1 MSVSLRLLISEFI
14 TMGDGMNDESDIPL
28 SNEAF
33 LKLIQRCQAGDLS
46 AGEEFFR
53 RYNPHLKRCIRRYLT
68 SPTLRVFFDS
78 NDIMNSVLRRFW
90 GRKEDV
96 TFSNF
101 TEFQAYMSQI
111 VQNRIKQANI
121 KLCKE
126 LSARRKL
133 DGSGDEIRDISD
145 NELAQELIIRV
156 REKLTEEEW
165 KLFEEVKL
173 KNKSFVEIAAKSE
186 VGEDAIRKRFNKIY
200 EKIKISVGVD
210 DLL

>member
-1 MSVSLRLLISEFI
+1 MSVSVRLLISQFI
-14 TMGDGMNDESDIPL
+14 IIGDGMNDESEIPL
-28 SNEAF
+28 SDEEF
-33 LKLIQRCQAGDLS
+33 LELIQKCQAGDPM

-68 SPTLRVFFDS
+68 SPALRVIYDS

-90 GRKEDV
+90 GRKEDI

-101 TEFQAYMSQI
+101 LEFQAYMSQI

-121 KLCKE
+121 KLCNE

-133 DGSGDEIRDISD
+133 NGAGDELRDISE

-156 REKLTEEEW
+156 RENLTEEEW

-200 EKIKISVGVD
+200 EKIKIRVGVD

>member
-1 MSVSLRLLISEFI
+1 MS
-14 TMGDGMNDESDIPL
+14 DESDIPL

-33 LKLIQRCQAGDLS
+33 LNLIQRCQAGDPS

-53 RYNPHLKRCIRRYLT
+53 RYNPHLKRCIRQYLT
-68 SPTLRVFFDS
+68 SPTLRVFYDS

-96 TFSNF
+96 TFSSF

-111 VQNRIKQANI
+111 VQNLIKQANI
-121 KLCKE
+121 KLCNE

-133 DGSGDEIRDISD
+133 DGAGDENRDISE
-145 NELAQELIIRV
+145 NELAQELIMRV
-156 REKLTEEEW
+156 KEKLTEEEW
-165 KLFEEVKL
+165 ILFEMVKL
-173 KNKSFVEIAAKSE
+173 ENKSFVEIAARSE

-200 EKIKISVGVD
+200 EKIKKSIGVD